1 MTKVSIFCDD
11 NEYMISIAGHAEY
24 KKNENDND
32 IVCAAA
38 SCLTETLSA
47 ALCKLE
53 NEKLCQISDS
63 AESDACR
70 LYRVKFPD
78 GDIRVKQTIET
89 IKTGFELLENT
100 YPNYIK
106 NFFR

>member
-1 MTKVSIFCDD
+1 MTEINIFLDD
-11 NEYMISIAGHAEY
+11 NEYMISITGHAGY

-38 SCLTETLSA
+38 SCLAETLSA

-53 NEKLCQISDS
+53 DKKLCKIMDS
-63 AESDACR
+63 TESDGCR
-70 LYRVKFPD
+70 LYRVQIAED
-78 GDIRVKQTIET
+78 DVRVKQTIET

-106 NFFR
+106 IFFE